1 MYNQKTINAWAE
13 DGDKPNTLMEL
24 SICFNQQYPKL
35 IKDMPFGSIYQFLK
49 QIERELKSLGRNI
62 SPPKAKAMGIRNART
77 I

>member
-24 SICFNQQYPKL
+24 SICFNQQFPEL
-35 IKDMPFGSIYQFLK
+35 IKKRPLPFGEIYQFLK
-49 QIERELKSLGRNI
+49 RIEKSI
-62 SPPKAKAMGIRNART
+62 SPPKAKAMGIRNGKT